1 MNEALSQYKKGITA
15 YSGLGS
21 DCISFLTIKNPSEV
35 YKVSDHGDPKDKL
48 SIYTRTGKRTISVD
62 QYMDL
67 VNSHRP
73 DIFHAFCDGDTNADS
88 TNRRMI
94 KSAERTKVFF
104 KGCLERYQNS
114 TELKS
119 QSLFVGKEKMKKF
132 RVEIRSTTL
141 C

>member
-1 MNEALSQYKKGITA
+1 MSQALSLHQKGITSF
-15 YSGLGS
+15 SGMGS

-48 SIYTRTGKRTISVD
+48 SIYTRTGKRTISAD

-73 DIFHAFCDGDTNADS
+73 DIFHALCDGDTNADS

-94 KSAERTKVFF
+94 KSAERTKAFLNV
-104 KGCLERYQNS
+104 CLERYRNS
-114 TELKS
+114 TEMKS
-119 QSLFVGKEKMKKF
+119 QSLFVGNE
-132 RVEIRSTTL
+132 RSNFV
-141 C
+141 